1 MLFFSR
7 WPGTATAHTSKFVGI
22 KLKKKTFQGRRCIP
36 NLRFV
41 RELKLI
47 LLRIGLFGDYEGRDF
62 TIYLKY
68 RAQLGVR
75 FRLSGKHKKT
85 ATFSQKA
92 KNDLLDV
99 CWTGE
104 KFSEATVSN
113 VTSQISSLRDD
124 TNQKCCTCL
133 KLTGRYSSKSLD
145 SSASYLP

>member
-62 TIYLKY
+62 TMYLKY
-68 RAQLGVR
+68 RAQRGAR
-75 FRLSGKHKKT
+75 FRPSG
-85 ATFSQKA
+85 S
-92 KNDLLDV
+92 
-99 CWTGE
+99 
-104 KFSEATVSN
+104 
-113 VTSQISSLRDD
+113 
-124 TNQKCCTCL
+124 
-133 KLTGRYSSKSLD
+133 
-145 SSASYLP
+145 